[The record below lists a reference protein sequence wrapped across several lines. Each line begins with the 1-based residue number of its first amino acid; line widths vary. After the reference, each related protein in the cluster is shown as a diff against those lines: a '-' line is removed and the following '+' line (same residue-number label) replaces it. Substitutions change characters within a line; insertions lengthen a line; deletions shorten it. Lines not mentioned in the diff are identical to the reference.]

1 MRDRSAPRQAQ
12 RRARMVEVQIAG
24 RGIVDERVLA
34 ALRSVP
40 RERFVPARLA
50 GQAYADRPLPIGAEQ
65 TISQPFVVAM
75 MTAAAELTD
84 ADRVLEVG
92 TGSGYGSAV
101 LASVSAEVW
110 TIERH
115 HGLADAAELR
125 LRGLGFDNVHGLRGD
140 GTLGWPEAAPYD
152 AIVVTAGGP
161 SVPEALRSQ
170 LADGGRLV
178 VPVGADLSNQQLIRV
193 RRQGAEFRV
202 DELGLV
208 RFVPLVGDQGW

>member
-1 MRDRSAPRQAQ
+1 
-12 RRARMVEVQIAG
+12 MVEVQIAG

-40 RERFVPARLA
+40 RERFVPERLA

-65 TISQPFVVAM
+65 TISQPFVVALM
-75 MTAAAELTD
+75 AAAAELTD
-84 ADRVLEVG
+84 GDRVLEVG
-92 TGSGYGSAV
+92 TGSGYGAAV
-101 LASVSAEVW
+101 LASVSGEVW

-115 HGLADAAELR
+115 RGLADAAELR
-125 LRGLGFDNVHGLRGD
+125 LRGLGYDNVHVLCGD
-140 GTLGWPEAAPYD
+140 GTLGWPQVAPYD

-178 VPVGADLSNQQLIRV
+178 VPVGADRSNQQLIRV
-193 RRQGAEFRV
+193 RREGAEFRV